1 MLDNQG
7 PSVVL
12 AMRNIKFGVIENLDM
27 TYPMVVDK
35 RVDYMQS
42 ALSGTALKK
51 YKKLLVGY
59 KESVKGVAGYQWTL
73 GVKMGVTMENFRSWV
88 NNDAINGSGD
98 MYLGRYRCINFDTE
112 IWFDLGKII
121 WGKNRI
127 TFQDHIKYTHNDILK
142 TFRVGIIQY
151 AEQVRHMHYLAKYLP
166 PT

>member
-7 PSVVL
+7 PAVVL

-59 KESVKGVAGYQWTL
+59 KESVKGVAGYQ
-73 GVKMGVTMENFRSWV
+73 
-88 NNDAINGSGD
+88 
-98 MYLGRYRCINFDTE
+98 
-112 IWFDLGKII
+112 
-121 WGKNRI
+121 
-127 TFQDHIKYTHNDILK
+127 
-142 TFRVGIIQY
+142 
-151 AEQVRHMHYLAKYLP
+151 
-166 PT
+166 